1 MKKFTP
7 KLLAILAL
15 AIALNI
21 VVGNVVL
28 LLKLP
33 IYLDTL
39 GTMLAGILFG
49 PVAGM
54 GVGFASGLIT
64 GVTADLYS
72 LYFSPVQIAVGL
84 MTGLLFHY
92 HKIKLPF
99 WLKVLA
105 VALPGT
111 IIASLITIV
120 LFGGITSSGSSILV
134 QLLTGLGLNKT
145 VSVFLIQFLTDY
157 ADRFI
162 ALSLVITVIRLLP
175 EYRRFVINPK

>member
-1 MKKFTP
+1 MKKTT
-7 KLLAILAL
+7 KTLVIMAL
-15 AIALNI
+15 SIALNI

-39 GTMLAGILFG
+39 GTMLTSLLFG

-54 GVGFASGLIT
+54 SVGLASGVIT

-84 MTGLLFHY
+84 MTGLLFHRQVAC
-92 HKIKLPF
+92 PF
-99 WLKVLA
+99 WLKVLG

-111 IIASLITIV
+111 LIASSITV
-120 LFGGITSSGSSILV
+120 LLFGGITSSGSSLIV
-134 QLLTGLGLNKT
+134 QLLTGLGLNQT
-145 VSVFLIQFLTDY
+145 LSVFLIQLVTDY

-162 ALSLVITVIRLLP
+162 ALSLVLATVRLLP
-175 EYRRFVINPK
+175 GYRKLVTTKNK